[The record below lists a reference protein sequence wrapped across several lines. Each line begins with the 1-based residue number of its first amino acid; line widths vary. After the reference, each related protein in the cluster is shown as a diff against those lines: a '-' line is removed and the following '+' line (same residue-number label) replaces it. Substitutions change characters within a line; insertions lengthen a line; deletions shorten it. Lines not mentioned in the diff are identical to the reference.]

1 MLKILEEFSE
11 YVGRDTG
18 INKEYIHNTMSML
31 KQYDKYRL
39 KPHDDKIGPNIN
51 IGTKLPNL

>member
-18 INKEYIHNTMSML
+18 INKEYIHLTIL
-31 KQYDKYRL
+31 TIFAVLFFDL
-39 KPHDDKIGPNIN
+39 I
-51 IGTKLPNL
+51 KLATNLQQERYIRNYQ